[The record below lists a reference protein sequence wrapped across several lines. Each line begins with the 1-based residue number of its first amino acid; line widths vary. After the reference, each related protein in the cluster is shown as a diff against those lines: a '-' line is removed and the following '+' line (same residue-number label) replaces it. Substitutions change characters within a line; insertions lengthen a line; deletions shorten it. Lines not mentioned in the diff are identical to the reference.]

1 MADTVITVRGS
12 FDSYFP
18 PERATVN
25 LLIGHHGRDK
35 NEVYNQTTTS
45 AGRAT
50 EIVGGITD
58 AEQGPV
64 TWWSSDRVRTWSEKP
79 WNKDGKQLPLVFH
92 AVVGVEAKF
101 KDFVALARFIDEV
114 VVLPGVSVRG
124 LTWALTE
131 ARKREV
137 VREARQRA
145 VRDATERAADYASAA
160 GLTTVTVSAVADVG
174 MLGGDT
180 NYTSS
185 GSNVAFARAAAA
197 PGGSGEAALDLTPSD
212 VAISAQVDAR
222 FTAT

>member
-25 LLIGHHGRDK
+25 LAVGHQGPEKAAVYARTTAAAARVT
-35 NEVYNQTTTS
+35 EVL
-45 AGRAT
+45 
-50 EIVGGITD
+50 GGITD
-58 AEQGPV
+58 PEQGPV

-79 WNKDGKQLPLVFH
+79 WNQEGKQLPLVFH
-92 AVVGVEAKF
+92 ATVGVEAKF

-124 LTWALTE
+124 LTWTLTE

-145 VRDATERAADYASAA
+145 VQDATERAADYASAA
-160 GLTTVTVSAVADVG
+160 GLTTVTVAAVADVG

-185 GSNVAFARAAAA
+185 GGNVAFARAAAA
-197 PGGSGEAALDLTPSD
+197 PGGAGEASLDLTPSD
-212 VAISAQVDAR
+212 VAISASVDAR
-222 FTAT
+222 FLAM